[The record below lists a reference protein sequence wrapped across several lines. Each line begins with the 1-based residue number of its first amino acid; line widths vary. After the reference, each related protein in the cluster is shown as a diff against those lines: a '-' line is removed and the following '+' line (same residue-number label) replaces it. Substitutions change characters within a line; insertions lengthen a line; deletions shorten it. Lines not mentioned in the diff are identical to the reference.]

1 MDQSVIEP
9 EQPLVNTPGAEGA
22 DPYLLPWP
30 IDPPV
35 VILTEAQELMQRRRD
50 FLTKCKVVVLHNM
63 HKNPM
68 ASYTQLNKMEQREFK
83 QLVKKMYETAH
94 DVDVIRQFNEI
105 VCGVVLDEK
114 VDPST
119 YPIKLI

>member
-9 EQPLVNTPGAEGA
+9 EQPLVNTPA

-50 FLTKCKVVVLHNM
+50 FLTKCKVVVLYKM

-68 ASYTQLNKMEQREFK
+68 TSYTQLNKMEQCEFK
-83 QLVKKMYETAH
+83 RLVEIMYETE
-94 DVDVIRQFNEI
+94 DEVNVIRQFNEI
-105 VCGVVLDEK
+105 VCGVMLEEK

>member
-1 MDQSVIEP
+1 MEFTSN
-9 EQPLVNTPGAEGA
+9 QPLVNDAVV

-35 VILTEAQELMQRRRD
+35 VILTEAQELLQRRRD
-50 FLTKCKVVVLHNM
+50 FLTKCKVVVLHQM

-68 ASYTQLNKMEQREFK
+68 ASYTQLNKMEQCEFK
-83 QLVKKMYETAH
+83 RLVEIMYETAQ
-94 DVDVIRQFNEI
+94 DVEVIRQFNNI

-114 VDPST
+114 VDPSI
-119 YPIKLI
+119 YSVFIP